1 MSDHRFSAGLNSQ
14 QQQAVAHGTG
24 PLLILAGAGT
34 GKTRVITQR
43 IAALLDSGLARDP
56 REILALT
63 FTNKAAQEMRERTE
77 ALCGPSVRA
86 ATISTFHSAC
96 ARWLRRY
103 GRHAGLSASFSIYD
117 DDDQVALIRTIA
129 ERLALP
135 HDASAARSYR
145 QRIDQAHNQALRVH
159 EVHSAARGRE
169 GEVFAELYENY
180 QTELRRNNAT
190 DFGDML
196 ASVVHMLEDD
206 DSLRAS
212 FRQLFPWVLVD
223 EFQDTNVAQ
232 YRLLQQL
239 CPSDGNLCAVGD
251 DDQSIY
257 RWRGASVENLQ
268 AFQADF
274 ACTTIALVQNYRST
288 SPILEAAHEVVHRLP
303 TRMDKRLVT
312 DRADGQPVSAFIGA
326 DDREECDFIARA
338 IVRMRR
344 EQGLSWS
351 DFAVFYR
358 TNAQSRGFEERLRA
372 AQVPHRVVG
381 STSFFDR
388 REIKDIVAY
397 LRLIANPRDDVA
409 MRRVINTPPR
419 GIGASTLHLIE
430 LHAAHSPGS
439 GLIDAL
445 IELGSTPP
453 PRTPK
458 KTRSSL
464 KQAADLFTRLRVLGG
479 HARPDEIIEAVLQES
494 EYETWVRD
502 SDPDAGEDRLANL
515 DELRNSA
522 RDYAEREP
530 ESSLTGF
537 LEQVT
542 LAADHAIADDDDPS
556 WVSLMTVHAA
566 KGLEF
571 PIVFVSGLE
580 EETFPLN
587 RKGMATEAEL
597 EEERRL
603 CYVAMTRARDQLVL
617 SASMRRR
624 THGQVK
630 WMQPSRF
637 LLELGDERLTMVQES
652 ASGGVNW
659 RERTHHASNAAGRI
673 EEGVPHVVRP
683 TFDEFDQRPWQER
696 MASVPEAG
704 IIFDDSHFPE
714 ESVASARGYV
724 GRRAQHKLFG
734 IGTVTDA
741 DPTGDHIRLTIDFP
755 DAGTKKVVLKYVEL
769 LD

>member
-1 MSDHRFSAGLNSQ
+1 VSEHRFSAGLNSQ
-14 QQQAVAHGTG
+14 QQQAVEHGTG

-43 IAALLDSGLARDP
+43 IASLLDRGLASEP

-77 ALCGPSVRA
+77 ALCGPSVRK

-103 GRHAGLSASFSIYD
+103 GRHAKLTASFSIYD
-117 DDDQVALIRTIA
+117 DDDQIALIRTIA

-145 QRIDQAHNQALRVH
+145 QRIDQTHNQALRVH
-159 EVHSAARGRE
+159 EVHTAARGRE

-180 QTELRRNNAT
+180 QAELRRNNAT

-196 ASVVHMLEDD
+196 ASVVHMLQDD
-206 DSLRAS
+206 EQLKAS
-212 FRQLFPWVLVD
+212 FRAMYPWVLVD

-232 YRLLQQL
+232 YQLLQEL
-239 CPSDGNLCAVGD
+239 CPPDGNLCAVGD

-268 AFQADF
+268 SFQDDF
-274 ACTTIALVQNYRST
+274 VCTTIALVQNYRST
-288 SPILEAAHEVVHRLP
+288 SPILDAAHEVVHRLP
-303 TRMDKRLVT
+303 SRMEKRLVT
-312 DRADGQPVSAFIGA
+312 DRTDGQPVQVYIAS
-326 DDREECDFIARA
+326 DDREECEFIARA
-338 IVRMRR
+338 IARTRA
-344 EQGLSWS
+344 EKHLSWS

-372 AQVPHRVVG
+372 AQVPHRVIG

-397 LRLIANPRDDVA
+397 LRLIANPSDDVA

-419 GIGASTLHLIE
+419 GIGASTLHIID
-430 LHAAHSPGS
+430 LHAAHRGGS
-439 GLIDAL
+439 GLVDAL
-445 IELGSTPP
+445 IDIGSAPP

-458 KTRSSL
+458 RTRAALKT
-464 KQAADLFTRLRVLGG
+464 AAELFSRLRTLQN
-479 HARPDEIIEAVLQES
+479 HARADEIIEAVLEES
-494 EYETWVRD
+494 GYETWVRE

-522 RDYAEREP
+522 KEYGDREP
-530 ESSLTGF
+530 QGTLSGF
-537 LEQVT
+537 LEHVA
-542 LAADHAIADDDDPS
+542 LAADQVIADDDDPS
-556 WVSLMTVHAA
+556 FVSLMTVHAA

-571 PIVFVSGLE
+571 PVVFVSGLE

-597 EEERRL
+597 DEERRL
-603 CYVAMTRARDQLVL
+603 CYVALTRARDQLVL
-617 SASMRRR
+617 SASMRRQV
-624 THGQVK
+624 HGQIK

-637 LLELGDERLTMVQES
+637 LIELGDERLVMLPDS
-652 ASGGVNW
+652 ASNRVNW
-659 RERTHHASNAAGRI
+659 RDRGGAATSSGGPADRTSARG
-673 EEGVPHVVRP
+673 P

-696 MASVPEAG
+696 MASVPETG
-704 IIFDDSHFPE
+704 IVFDDSHFPE
-714 ESVASARGYV
+714 ESVANARGYV
-724 GRRAQHKLFG
+724 GRRAQHRLFG
-734 IGTVTDA
+734 IGNITDA
-741 DPTGDHIRLTIDFP
+741 DPAGEHIRLTIDFP
-755 DAGTKKVVLKYVEL
+755 DVGTKKVVLKYVEL